1 MSNRIESDRRRRPS
15 LNTVLAFGRIRSPPR
30 LAALCTRVYS
40 RVPLIIEYHSWY
52 YRVGLAIRHC
62 GFGRFTCPF
71 STINSH
77 LFDRVKTNESLRPF
91 STSILT
97 VRVSRP
103 PNELSDR
110 VGWVDG
116 RRQRLVR
123 LSRRY
128 ENNRSWRRWKIA
140 GFSTAIS
147 TRYACLSRRE
157 GRVHAAIGAGPNRFR
172 EGKNNGFGRRG
183 FFSFLEIYFLWVS
196 SSTWT
201 DSRPHPKPPTRKWPP
216 RVCSL
221 VGDRHGRPEAA
232 ESISPSPVGG

>member
-30 LAALCTRVYS
+30 LAALCARVYS
-40 RVPLIIEYHSWY
+40 RVPLTIEYHSWY

-147 TRYACLSRRE
+147 TRYGCLSRRE

-172 EGKNNGFGRRG
+172 EGKKQRIWPSRFFLFPGNLFPLGFVVDVNGFTSAPETADTEVTAASLLSRRR
-183 FFSFLEIYFLWVS
+183 SP
-196 SSTWT
+196 
-201 DSRPHPKPPTRKWPP
+201 RPIRSV
-216 RVCSL
+216 RV
-221 VGDRHGRPEAA
+221 G
-232 ESISPSPVGG
+232 